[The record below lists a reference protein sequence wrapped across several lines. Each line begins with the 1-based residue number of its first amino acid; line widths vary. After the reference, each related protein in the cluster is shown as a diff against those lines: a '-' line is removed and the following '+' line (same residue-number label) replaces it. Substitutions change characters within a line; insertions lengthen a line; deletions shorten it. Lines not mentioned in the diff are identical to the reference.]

1 MSFFL
6 DSKLSSLF
14 MISLHFDQFI
24 HQLSQGYNYYFKYK
38 QNYNTFYNVYSVYVI
53 KFSLN
58 LFKNTILTLRFFEI
72 IIQPGL
78 KNRKSE
84 CYVYNTL
91 LNDYIFHLE
100 ISLYLYKYSIFLG
113 IWNQFFFFFFAVVFC
128 QILEFHKFEIKVGK
142 ETFFNCDK

>member
-24 HQLSQGYNYYFKYK
+24 HQLSQEYNYYFKYK

-113 IWNQFFFFFFAVVFC
+113 IWNQFFFFFFLLLFSARY
-128 QILEFHKFEIKVGK
+128 
-142 ETFFNCDK
+142 